1 MQITYLYHSAFLI
14 ELEQHILL
22 FDYVE
27 GNLPAFDM
35 SKEIVVF
42 VTHAHSDHFSRVI
55 FDLRKHYPNVRYIL
69 SDDIKTVQE
78 SDILFVKANEM
89 YEVGNMNIQT
99 LCSTDCGVAFLV
111 KVEDKTIYH
120 AGDLNWWDW
129 TLEDTLAESEK
140 MKQDYVKEI
149 MKLKDQEIDVAMV
162 PVDDRLGEGFDKGI
176 DVFMEL
182 TNTKKVVPMHMWGK
196 YEIIRKLENKAYQ
209 AKIVRIKKEN
219 ESFQI

>member
-27 GNLPAFDM
+27 GNLPAFDL

-42 VTHAHSDHFSRVI
+42 VTHAHSDHFNRVI

-78 SDILFVKANEM
+78 SDILFVKANEI

-99 LCSTDCGVAFLV
+99 LYSTDCGVAFLV

-129 TLEDTLAESEK
+129 ALEDTL
-140 MKQDYVKEI
+140 
-149 MKLKDQEIDVAMV
+149 
-162 PVDDRLGEGFDKGI
+162 
-176 DVFMEL
+176 
-182 TNTKKVVPMHMWGK
+182 
-196 YEIIRKLENKAYQ
+196 
-209 AKIVRIKKEN
+209 
-219 ESFQI
+219 